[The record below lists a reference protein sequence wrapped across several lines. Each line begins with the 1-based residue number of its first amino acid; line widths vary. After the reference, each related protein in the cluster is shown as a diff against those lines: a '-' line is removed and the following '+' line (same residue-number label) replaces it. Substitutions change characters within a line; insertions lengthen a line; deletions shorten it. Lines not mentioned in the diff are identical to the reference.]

1 MNQSTCKGL
10 HHTALHVSD
19 LADCI
24 RFYEAMGMSL
34 LRSWGEGAEAG
45 AMLDMG
51 DGIKVPIRAVRTEE
65 QAGFSG
71 IDTIEAL
78 NKALIRADKWKSK

>member
-1 MNQSTCKGL
+1 MRIVGKYTGD
-10 HHTALHVSD
+10 V
-19 LADCI
+19 
-24 RFYEAMGMSL
+24 MM
-34 LRSWGEGAEAG
+34 
-45 AMLDMG
+45 DMG

-65 QAGFSG
+65 QAGFSS

>member
-1 MNQSTCKGL
+1 MRIVGKYTGD
-10 HHTALHVSD
+10 V
-19 LADCI
+19 
-24 RFYEAMGMSL
+24 
-34 LRSWGEGAEAG
+34 
-45 AMLDMG
+45 MLDMG

-65 QAGFSG
+65 QAGFSSGSG